1 MKPSLRE
8 GDRCLFLIAA
18 PSAAGEGCSGSIDSC
33 MSTDHASIFLIHSSS
48 LPTRSG
54 YFFIQA
60 SSFRSHPSIAGSEGS
75 MRDIDR
81 SLRIMDHSIVAID
94 TPMKTM
100 EAWMIFTDAWI
111 FFSQASIATIEGRSF
126 RIEASTSRADRRW
139 SEFEQASTLLLPRSA
154 AGRLVPCKSK
164 DLTRALRP
172 GPAPLHRAFASRDPS
187 DLFLA

>member
-1 MKPSLRE
+1 
-8 GDRCLFLIAA
+8 
-18 PSAAGEGCSGSIDSC
+18 
-33 MSTDHASIFLIHSSS
+33 
-48 LPTRSG
+48 
-54 YFFIQA
+54 
-60 SSFRSHPSIAGSEGS
+60 
-75 MRDIDR
+75 MRGIDR
-81 SLRIMDHSIVAID
+81 SMRIIDPSVVAID
-94 TPMKTM
+94 APMKM
-100 EAWMIFTDAWI
+100 MQAWMFFTDAWI

-126 RIEASTSRADRRW
+126 NMEASTSRADRRW